1 MPALLVQ
8 RLPFLLR
15 DRPAQQIRFAKRE
28 ACHQR
33 GNLHDL
39 LLIDNNAIGIIQY
52 LLQIR
57 MRILHFDLAVFACD
71 IFRNKFHRT
80 RTVQRHHRYDI
91 LEA

>member
-1 MPALLVQ
+1 MAAFLVQ
-8 RLPFLLR
+8 RLPLLLR
-15 DRPAQQIRFAKRE
+15 DGPAQQIRFPERE
-28 ACHQR
+28 TGHQR
-33 GNLHDL
+33 SDLHDL
-39 LLIDNNAIGIIQY
+39 LLIDDNAIGIVQN
-52 LLQIR
+52 LLQIG